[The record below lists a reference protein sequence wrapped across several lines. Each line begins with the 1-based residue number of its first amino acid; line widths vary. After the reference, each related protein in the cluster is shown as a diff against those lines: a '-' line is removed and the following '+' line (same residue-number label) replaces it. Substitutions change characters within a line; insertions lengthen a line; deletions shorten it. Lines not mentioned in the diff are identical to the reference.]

1 MAETGDEFICLRQ
14 ELVEQFTDR
23 RQSVTLHKEILQL
36 PAQDGEGGPLGVVR
50 KHLPGGPTLPP
61 VLLVHGCAQNRS
73 TWHTSERS
81 PSAWLAARGFD
92 VWNMELRGH
101 GRSTE
106 DVHRGAEKFAD
117 YVADVQRVA
126 RAIGQPAFWIGHS
139 LGGAAV
145 YGAAAEA
152 PELPR
157 GVIGIGAIYTFA
169 QHNRF
174 LRLLGKL
181 TWRLRDVPGVGNLQ
195 IRTRLGG
202 RIAAKLY
209 SLTDITG
216 YTFPVSGWWPGSI
229 EPDLL
234 AERLTRGFDW
244 TSVTV
249 WQEMSRW
256 AVTGTFEY
264 DDDWRTANV
273 PLLVILGDFD
283 HLVPPEDGRAAWE
296 RSGSE
301 DKTLLLLDDFH
312 HDVHWGHLDL
322 VIGTLAME
330 HVWTPLA
337 DWMTARS
344 L

>member
-1 MAETGDEFICLRQ
+1 MSGLECIRSEV
-14 ELVEQFTDR
+14 VEQFTDAR
-23 RQSVTLHKEILQL
+23 ESVTLHKEVLQL
-36 PAQDGEGGPLGVVR
+36 PGDESTPPIGIVR

-61 VLLVHGCAQNRS
+61 VLLVHGFAQNRY

-81 PSAWLAARGFD
+81 PSAWLASLGFD

-101 GRSTE
+101 GRSADTMR
-106 DVHRGAEKFAD
+106 RGAEQFAD

-126 RAIGQPAFWIGHS
+126 RAIGEPAFWIGHS
-139 LGGAAV
+139 LGGAAI
-145 YGAAAEA
+145 YGAAAEE
-152 PELPR
+152 PSLTR

-174 LRLLGKL
+174 LRLLARI
-181 TWRLRDVPGVGNLQ
+181 TWKLRDIPGLGNLQ

-202 RIAAKLY
+202 DLASSLY
-209 SLTDITG
+209 SLTDVAG
-216 YTFPVSGWWPGSI
+216 YTVPVSGWWPGSI

-256 AVTGTFEY
+256 AVTGVFEY
-264 DDDWRTANV
+264 DEAWRAAKV

-283 HLVPPEDGRAAWE
+283 HLVPPGDGRAAFD
-296 RSGSE
+296 RSESA

-312 HDVHWGHLDL
+312 HKVHWGHLDL
-322 VIGTLAME
+322 VIGTRARE
-330 HVWTPLA
+330 YVWTPLA

-344 L
+344 GHG